1 MSKRSFLSQLL
12 LRLLAVTGLFLI
24 MNGTVCMLSQTF
36 DASIHRE
43 RAVLF
48 FGIAAV
54 LFTVVSMIDR
64 RKAAVIG
71 HIAILCVLA
80 LFVWVK
86 YRALMNS
93 AMYFA
98 DRVNQR
104 YSAYTGSGLIAE
116 SLRKVNGHA
125 DMALI
130 FGCILIGYLAAFMML
145 QLSWEIL
152 AYTPVYLAIS
162 GCLCCGRAPGKNT
175 IIQLIAGMVILL
187 LCKMFRRKSGY
198 ITSIQENLRDRVW
211 NMLRRQY
218 EYIRK
223 QSKRTKT
230 RTKMA
235 RIHWRKMMPHNIVPA
250 LVAACILLAI
260 SMCVGGVVT
269 HKIEKPVLKH
279 SAVFQRKEMKLEK
292 QLIEKI
298 QQAAQ
303 FVRSKGGIGGEAS

>member
-54 LFTVVSMIDR
+54 LITVVSMIDR

-86 YRALMNS
+86 CRALMNS

-104 YSAYTGSGLIAE
+104 YSAKYIA
-116 SLRKVNGHA
+116 LK
-125 DMALI
+125 
-130 FGCILIGYLAAFMML
+130 
-145 QLSWEIL
+145 
-152 AYTPVYLAIS
+152 
-162 GCLCCGRAPGKNT
+162 
-175 IIQLIAGMVILL
+175 
-187 LCKMFRRKSGY
+187 
-198 ITSIQENLRDRVW
+198 
-211 NMLRRQY
+211 
-218 EYIRK
+218 
-223 QSKRTKT
+223 
-230 RTKMA
+230 
-235 RIHWRKMMPHNIVPA
+235 
-250 LVAACILLAI
+250 AC
-260 SMCVGGVVT
+260 V
-269 HKIEKPVLKH
+269 K
-279 SAVFQRKEMKLEK
+279 
-292 QLIEKI
+292 
-298 QQAAQ
+298 
-303 FVRSKGGIGGEAS
+303 

>member
-36 DASIHRE
+36 DASIHTG
-43 RAVLF
+43 RAALF

-54 LFTVVSMIDR
+54 LITVVSMIDR

-145 QLSWEIL
+145 PLSWEIL

-162 GCLCCGRAPGKNT
+162 GCLCCG
-175 IIQLIAGMVILL
+175 
-187 LCKMFRRKSGY
+187 S
-198 ITSIQENLRDRVW
+198 
-211 NMLRRQY
+211 
-218 EYIRK
+218 
-223 QSKRTKT
+223 
-230 RTKMA
+230 
-235 RIHWRKMMPHNIVPA
+235 
-250 LVAACILLAI
+250 
-260 SMCVGGVVT
+260 
-269 HKIEKPVLKH
+269 
-279 SAVFQRKEMKLEK
+279 
-292 QLIEKI
+292 
-298 QQAAQ
+298 
-303 FVRSKGGIGGEAS
+303 

>member
-1 MSKRSFLSQLL
+1 
-12 LRLLAVTGLFLI
+12 
-24 MNGTVCMLSQTF
+24 MLSQTF
-36 DASIHRE
+36 DASIHTG
-43 RAVLF
+43 RAALI

-54 LFTVVSMIDR
+54 LFTVASMNR
-64 RKAAVIG
+64 RKPAVIG

-162 GCLCCGRAPGKNT
+162 GCRPGGRAPGKNT
-175 IIQLIAGMVILL
+175 I
-187 LCKMFRRKSGY
+187 
-198 ITSIQENLRDRVW
+198 
-211 NMLRRQY
+211 
-218 EYIRK
+218 
-223 QSKRTKT
+223 
-230 RTKMA
+230 
-235 RIHWRKMMPHNIVPA
+235 HPA
-250 LVAACILLAI
+250 L
-260 SMCVGGVVT
+260 
-269 HKIEKPVLKH
+269 
-279 SAVFQRKEMKLEK
+279 SAW
-292 QLIEKI
+292 
-298 QQAAQ
+298 
-303 FVRSKGGIGGEAS
+303 